1 MAEIARQTLTNISVT
16 TDATSTDLFGAD
28 MLRFRGTDNFEITA
42 EEAGVGRIRWPG
54 EGIVDPRPA
63 DTRWINEYDADGVPT
78 AYVFDLKH
86 DNIIDTT
93 GWPRDGLREAMEY
106 AVAAEMGFSMLVP
119 EERYMKVDVDAT
131 NPADVF
137 SIDFTRVEADL
148 TVFLNRLLEGH
159 FGPVP
164 ADFTVQLG
172 QEYYTGPLAD
182 LVSTQGFDHQS
193 RMEAT
198 GALYNFMAGF
208 IKDHVASKTAN
219 GQNPDNVEVG
229 VAVQIGRFLR
239 APEGDPAFGSSDDV
253 AILAAQFDA
262 AGAAAVDELL
272 FQRYVPR
279 LEGAADGLSDGPA
292 AQSLDA
298 ALDVWADRITGLGLS
313 HDPEITVGWAKS
325 AYTRSEAR
333 ADYTGSVTQEA
344 FQNRTNE
351 DFERFYQSHL
361 EDRHDL
367 GEKLPS
373 MMLEFLDELIT
384 AGVNN
389 GFYYGFDTQYVGA
402 LTRTDVNGAPVTLL
416 GGTFFSWLTEELV
429 GQVRVGHDLDATR
442 QADTANIY
450 TFAND
455 QEISVFLAA
464 NVLTGGHLS
473 HQLDLAQLI
482 QAFGP
487 LRLDTAQSLTAEIPE
502 DWRTRF
508 GVADLDAQFGAGFQ
522 DAEAQAFAVAR
533 MDPGGALPE
542 AASHLSG
549 GILTTEF
556 QQDFEVAGLSFVR
569 GQGYDFSGLS
579 VASVGD
585 PGQLQTGDFA
595 ALVVAGATSASILT
609 GASDDVTF
617 GSSQA
622 DTFGLGG
629 GDDRSF
635 GSGGADQIDGGLG
648 LDVVDY
654 WTSAQGLLVD
664 LQLPQLNSGIAAGDT
679 YISIEGIKGSSFADT
694 LRGDRHANTIWG
706 GDGVDVLHGRLGD
719 DQLFGEAGND
729 VLLGGA
735 GADTIDGGAG
745 VDRVAYW
752 TDTGSVTVDLFFD
765 ELNGGAAT
773 GDVFSSIEDIQGT
786 GQDDDLR
793 GDHGRNRV
801 WAGEGADV
809 LHGRKGNDVL
819 RGQGGDDIIL
829 GGPGADWINGG
840 AGIDRAAYWTAGSAV
855 EVDLADSSRNS
866 GDAAGDSFVGIE
878 HLQGS
883 MYNDALSGDAGDNRI
898 WGGAGNDRI
907 TGRAGD
913 DLLLGQSGADVFVF
927 ISGDTGVDRV
937 ADFEIGLDLLDISA
951 WGVESFAS
959 LAIETSISGIKVS
972 FEGNTLILD
981 DLSTSSLS
989 SSDLIFA

>member
-1 MAEIARQTLTNISVT
+1 MADVARQTLNDISVPT
-16 TDATSTDLFGAD
+16 GTLTAGLFGAD
-28 MLRFRGTDNFEITA
+28 MLRFRRTDNFEIAA
-42 EEAGVGRIRWPG
+42 EEAGVGGIRWPG
-54 EGIVDPRPA
+54 EGIADPRPT
-63 DTRWINEYDADGVPT
+63 DTRWINEFDADGVPT
-78 AYVFDLKH
+78 AYVYDLTH

-106 AVAAEMGFSMLVP
+106 AVAADMGFSMLVP
-119 EERYMKVDVDAT
+119 EERYILVDVGAT
-131 NPADVF
+131 NPADIF
-137 SIDFTRVEADL
+137 SIDFTRVESDL
-148 TVFLNRLLEGH
+148 TVFLDRLLEGH

-164 ADFTVQLG
+164 ADFTLQLG

-182 LVSTQGFDHQS
+182 LVSTHGLDHQA

-219 GQNPDNVEVG
+219 GQNLDNIEVG

-262 AGAAAVDELL
+262 AGLAAVDELL

-279 LEGAADGLSDGPA
+279 LEGVADGLSDGPA

-298 ALDVWADRITGLGLS
+298 ALDVWADRITELGLS
-313 HDPEITVGWAKS
+313 HGPEVTVGWAKS

-333 ADYTGSVTQEA
+333 ADYTGSVAQEA
-344 FQNRTNE
+344 FQNRTDE
-351 DFERFYQSHL
+351 DFERFYQSRL

-384 AGVNN
+384 AGVDN
-389 GFYYGFDTQYVGA
+389 GFYFGFDTQYVGA
-402 LTRTDVNGAPVTLL
+402 LTRTDVNGAPVILL

-429 GQVRVGHDLDATR
+429 GKGRVGHDLDATR
-442 QADTANIY
+442 QANTANIY

-464 NVLTGGHLS
+464 NALTDDHLS
-473 HQLDLAQLI
+473 HELDLSQLI

-502 DWRTRF
+502 DWQTRF
-508 GVADLDAQFGAGFQ
+508 GVTDLDAQFGAGFQ
-522 DAEAQAFAVAR
+522 DAEAQAFAMAR
-533 MDPGGALPE
+533 MDPGGALPD
-542 AASHLSG
+542 ATSHLSG
-549 GILTTEF
+549 GILSTEF
-556 QQDFEVAGLSFVR
+556 QQDFEVVGLSFVR
-569 GQGYDFSGLS
+569 GQGYDFSGLT
-579 VASVGD
+579 VASVGGS
-585 PGQLQTGDFA
+585 GQLQTGDAA
-595 ALVVAGATSASILT
+595 ALVVAGATSSSILT
-609 GASDDVTF
+609 GAGDDVIF

-622 DTFGLGG
+622 DIFGLGG
-629 GDDRSF
+629 GDDRAF
-635 GSGGADQIDGGLG
+635 GDDGADQIDGGLG
-648 LDVVDY
+648 QDIVDY
-654 WTSAQGLLVD
+654 WTSARGLLVD
-664 LQLPQLNSGIAAGDT
+664 LQLPQLNSGIASGDT
-679 YISIEGIKGSSFADT
+679 YISIEGINGSSFADT
-694 LRGDRHANTIWG
+694 LRGDRHANIIWG
-706 GDGVDVLHGRLGD
+706 GDGADVLHGRLGN

-752 TDTGSVTVDLFFD
+752 TDTGPVTVDLLFD
-765 ELNGGAAT
+765 ERNGGAAT

-809 LHGRKGNDVL
+809 IHGRKGNDVL

-840 AGIDRAAYWTAGSAV
+840 AGIDRAAYWTARSAV
-855 EVDLADSSRNS
+855 VVDLSDPSRNA
-866 GDAAGDSFVGIE
+866 GEAAGDSFVGIE
-878 HLQGS
+878 DLQGS
-883 MYNDALSGDAGDNRI
+883 RYNDVLSGDAGDNRI
-898 WGGAGNDRI
+898 WGGAGNDMI
-907 TGRAGD
+907 TGDSGND
-913 DLLLGQSGADVFVF
+913 VLFGQAGADVFVF
-927 ISGDTGVDRV
+927 TSGDTGLDRV
-937 ADFEIGLDLLDISA
+937 MDFEAGLDRLDVSA
-951 WGVESFAS
+951 WGVDAFAS
-959 LAIETSISGIKVS
+959 LTIETTGSGVTVS
-972 FEGNTLILD
+972 FAGYALTLD
-981 DLSTSSLS
+981 DVVATSLS
-989 SSDLIFA
+989 SGDLVI